1 MKTDIA
7 KRSEEKDLIRKL
19 EGMAEVLILTVLY
32 FYIWKTRYSVMY
44 VRTFYGR
51 GRIVMMGIYFI
62 IMYVIM
68 FLTEGLRFG
77 NLKLFDVV
85 VSQWI
90 SVIVTNFITFWQIC
104 LILNIM
110 TDPVPMLWL
119 TLLDLGITVV
129 LPFIFTWIY
138 HLTYVPRDM
147 VLVYGKRNALNLRLK
162 ILERPVKYAVTSTI
176 SSSEP
181 FDKIKDQLLSHDAVI
196 INDVP
201 AEIRNDILKFCY
213 EKDIRTYIV
222 PKISDVIIGGASNI
236 NLFDT
241 PLLLVR
247 GTGLSIGQKA
257 VKRFLDIVFSALAIG
272 VLSPVFLITAI
283 AIKAEDGGSVFF
295 RQKRVTRDGRI
306 FTILKFRSMHEDA
319 EKYGAQLTVDNDPRI
334 TRVGRFIRRCRIDEL
349 PQLINIIRGDMSI
362 VGPRPERIENY
373 ELYEKEIPE
382 FRYRTK
388 VKAGLTGYAQVYG
401 KYNTTAYDKLRLD
414 LMYIENYSIIL
425 DIKLVLMTFRT
436 LFQKE
441 STQGFEESFLE
452 TTDEGSGEK
461 SVGNSFG
468 DSGLD
473 SKTGDSL
480 GNLSGVDKK

>member
-1 MKTDIA
+1 MRWNGFYINIRVMKTDIA

-32 FYIWKTRYSVMY
+32 FYIWKTQYSVMY

-68 FLTEGLRFG
+68 YLTEGLRFG

-90 SVIVTNFITFWQIC
+90 SVLVTNFITFWQIC

-119 TLLDLGITVV
+119 TLLDLGITVA

-147 VLVYGKRNALNLRLK
+147 VLVYGKRNALNLRFK
-162 ILERPVKYAVTSTI
+162 ILERPDKYAVTSII

-181 FDKIKDQLLSHDAVI
+181 FEKIKAQLLSHDAVI

-257 VKRFLDIVFSALAIG
+257 VKRFLDIVLSALAIG
-272 VLSPVFLITAI
+272 VLSPVFLVTAI

-334 TRVGRFIRRCRIDEL
+334 TKVGHFIRRCRIDEL

-382 FRYRTK
+382 FKYRTK

-441 STQGFEESFLE
+441 STQGFEESFL
-452 TTDEGSGEK
+452 
-461 SVGNSFG
+461 
-468 DSGLD
+468 DS
-473 SKTGDSL
+473 
-480 GNLSGVDKK
+480 SGVDKK

>member
-1 MKTDIA
+1 MRSDIA

-19 EGMAEVLILTVLY
+19 EGIIEVLLLTMLY
-32 FYIWKTRYSVMY
+32 FYIWKNEYSVMY

-51 GRIVMMGIYFI
+51 GRILLMGIYFI

-68 FLTEGLRFG
+68 RLTEGLRFG
-77 NLKLFDVV
+77 NLKIFDIV

-90 SVIVTNFITFWQIC
+90 SVLVTNFITFWQIC
-104 LILNIM
+104 LILNVM
-110 TDPVPMLWL
+110 SDPRPMLRL
-119 TLLDLGITVV
+119 TLYDLIITVA
-129 LPFIFTWIY
+129 LPFFFTWLY
-138 HLTYVPRDM
+138 HLTYVPRNM
-147 VLVYGKRNALNLRLK
+147 VLIYGKRAALNLRFK
-162 ILERPVKYAVTSTI
+162 ILERPDKYAITTTI

-181 FDKIKDQLLSHDAVI
+181 FEKITNQIKKHDAVI

-213 EKDIRTYIV
+213 EHDVRTYIV

-247 GTGLSIGQKA
+247 GTGLSIGQKFL
-257 VKRFLDIVFSALAIG
+257 KRTLDIILSALAL
-272 VLSPVFLITAI
+272 VALSPVFLVVSILI
-283 AIKAEDGGSVFF
+283 RSDDGGSILF
-295 RQKRVTRDGRI
+295 RQKRVTRDGKL
-306 FTILKFRSMHEDA
+306 FTIYKFRSMREDA
-319 EKYGAQLTVDNDPRI
+319 EKDGAQFTIDDDPRI
-334 TRVGRFIRRCRIDEL
+334 TKVGRGLRRFRLDEL
-349 PQLINIIRGDMSI
+349 PQLINILKGDMSI

-373 ELYEKEIPE
+373 EMYESEIPE
-382 FRYRTK
+382 FKYRTK

-441 STQGFEESFLE
+441 STEGFSDNKGNNFP
-452 TTDEGSGEK
+452 DDMSG
-461 SVGNSFG
+461 G
-468 DSGLD
+468 DSE
-473 SKTGDSL
+473 
-480 GNLSGVDKK
+480 

>member
-1 MKTDIA
+1 MRSDIA
-7 KRSEEKDLIRKL
+7 RRSEEKDLIRKL
-19 EGMAEVLILTVLY
+19 EGIIEVLLLTMLY
-32 FYIWKTRYSVMY
+32 FYIWKNEYSVMY

-51 GRIVMMGIYFI
+51 GRILLMGIYFI

-68 FLTEGLRFG
+68 RLTEGLRFG
-77 NLKLFDVV
+77 NLKIFDIV

-90 SVIVTNFITFWQIC
+90 SVLVTNFITFWQIC
-104 LILNIM
+104 LILNVM
-110 TDPVPMLWL
+110 SDPRPMLRL
-119 TLLDLGITVV
+119 TLYDLIITVA
-129 LPFIFTWIY
+129 LPFFFTWLY
-138 HLTYVPRDM
+138 HLTYVPRNM
-147 VLVYGKRNALNLRLK
+147 VLIYGKRAALNLRFK
-162 ILERPVKYAVTSTI
+162 ILERPDKYAITTTI

-181 FDKIKDQLLSHDAVI
+181 FEKITDQIKKHDAVI

-213 EKDIRTYIV
+213 EHDVRTYIV

-247 GTGLSIGQKA
+247 GTGLSIGQKFI
-257 VKRFLDIVFSALAIG
+257 KRTLDIILSAIALG
-272 VLSPVFLITAI
+272 VLSPVFMIVAI
-283 AIKAEDGGSVFF
+283 LIKADDGGRILF
-295 RQKRVTRDGRI
+295 RQKRVTRDGKL
-306 FTILKFRSMHEDA
+306 FTIYKFRSMREDA
-319 EKYGAQLTVDNDPRI
+319 EKDGAQFTIDDDPRI
-334 TRVGRFIRRCRIDEL
+334 TKVGRGLRRSRLDEL
-349 PQLINIIRGDMSI
+349 PQLINILKGDMSI

-373 ELYEKEIPE
+373 EMYESEIPE

-441 STQGFEESFLE
+441 STEGFA
-452 TTDEGSGEK
+452 
-461 SVGNSFG
+461 
-468 DSGLD
+468 DSDG
-473 SKTGDSL
+473 GF
-480 GNLSGVDKK
+480 DK

>member
-1 MKTDIA
+1 MRSDIA
-7 KRSEEKDLIRKL
+7 RRLEEKDLIRKL
-19 EGMAEVLILTVLY
+19 EGIIEVLLLTMLY
-32 FYIWKTRYSVMY
+32 FYIWKNEYSVMY

-51 GRIVMMGIYFI
+51 GRILLMGIYFI

-68 FLTEGLRFG
+68 RLTEGLRFG
-77 NLKLFDVV
+77 NLKIFDIV

-90 SVIVTNFITFWQIC
+90 SVLVTNFITFWQIC
-104 LILNIM
+104 LILNVM
-110 TDPVPMLWL
+110 SDPRPMLRL
-119 TLLDLGITVV
+119 TLYDLIITVA
-129 LPFIFTWIY
+129 LPFFFTWLY
-138 HLTYVPRDM
+138 HLTYVPRNM
-147 VLVYGKRNALNLRLK
+147 VLIYGKRAALNLRFK
-162 ILERPVKYAVTSTI
+162 ILERPDKYAITTTI

-181 FDKIKDQLLSHDAVI
+181 IESIKEQIMRHDAVI

-213 EKDIRTYIV
+213 EHDVRTYIV

-247 GTGLSIGQKA
+247 GTGLSIGQKFL
-257 VKRFLDIVFSALAIG
+257 KRTLDIILSALAL
-272 VLSPVFLITAI
+272 VALSPVFLVVSILI
-283 AIKAEDGGSVFF
+283 RSDDGGSILF
-295 RQKRVTRDGRI
+295 RQKRVTRDGKL
-306 FTILKFRSMHEDA
+306 FTIYKFRSMREDA
-319 EKYGAQLTVDNDPRI
+319 EKDGAQFTIDDDPRI
-334 TRVGRFIRRCRIDEL
+334 TKVGRGLRRFRLDEL
-349 PQLINIIRGDMSI
+349 PQLINILKGDMSI

-373 ELYEKEIPE
+373 DMYESEIPE

-441 STQGFEESFLE
+441 STEGFSDNKGNNFP
-452 TTDEGSGEK
+452 DDMSG
-461 SVGNSFG
+461 G
-468 DSGLD
+468 DSE
-473 SKTGDSL
+473 
-480 GNLSGVDKK
+480 

>member
-32 FYIWKTRYSVMY
+32 FYIWKTQYSVMY

-68 FLTEGLRFG
+68 YLTEGLRFG

-90 SVIVTNFITFWQIC
+90 SVLVTNFITFWQIC

-119 TLLDLGITVV
+119 TLLDLGITVA

-147 VLVYGKRNALNLRLK
+147 VLVYGKRNALNLRFK
-162 ILERPVKYAVTSTI
+162 ILERPDKYAVTSII

-181 FDKIKDQLLSHDAVI
+181 FEKIKAQLLSHDAVI

-257 VKRFLDIVFSALAIG
+257 VKRFLDIVLSAIAIG

-334 TRVGRFIRRCRIDEL
+334 TKVGRFIRRCRIDEL

-373 ELYEKEIPE
+373 ELYEKKIPE
-382 FRYRTK
+382 FKYRTK

-441 STQGFEESFLE
+441 STQGFEESFL
-452 TTDEGSGEK
+452 
-461 SVGNSFG
+461 
-468 DSGLD
+468 DS
-473 SKTGDSL
+473 
-480 GNLSGVDKK
+480 SGVDKK

>member
-32 FYIWKTRYSVMY
+32 FYIWKSEYSVMY

-68 FLTEGLRFG
+68 YLTEGLRFG

-90 SVIVTNFITFWQIC
+90 SVLVTNFITFWQIC

-119 TLLDLGITVV
+119 TLLDLGITVA

-147 VLVYGKRNALNLRLK
+147 VLVYGKRNALNLRFK
-162 ILERPVKYAVTSTI
+162 ILERPDKYAVTSII

-181 FDKIKDQLLSHDAVI
+181 FEKIKAQLLSHDAVI

-257 VKRFLDIVFSALAIG
+257 VKRFLDIVLSALAIG
-272 VLSPVFLITAI
+272 VLSPVFLVTAI

-334 TRVGRFIRRCRIDEL
+334 TKVGHFIRRCRIDEL

-373 ELYEKEIPE
+373 ELYEKKIPE
-382 FRYRTK
+382 FKYRTK

-441 STQGFEESFLE
+441 STQGFEESFL
-452 TTDEGSGEK
+452 
-461 SVGNSFG
+461 
-468 DSGLD
+468 DS
-473 SKTGDSL
+473 
-480 GNLSGVDKK
+480 SGVDKK

>member
-7 KRSEEKDLIRKL
+7 KRSEEKDLARKL
-19 EGMAEVLILTVLY
+19 EGMAEVFLLTVLY
-32 FYIWKTRYSVMY
+32 FYIWKTQYSVMY

-68 FLTEGLRFG
+68 YLTEGLRFG

-90 SVIVTNFITFWQIC
+90 SVLVTNFITFWQIC

-119 TLLDLGITVV
+119 TLLDLGITVA

-147 VLVYGKRNALNLRLK
+147 VLVYGKRNALNLRFK
-162 ILERPVKYAVTSTI
+162 ILERPDKYAVTSII

-181 FDKIKDQLLSHDAVI
+181 FEKIKAQLLSNDAVI

-257 VKRFLDIVFSALAIG
+257 VKRFLDIVLSALAIG
-272 VLSPVFLITAI
+272 VLSPVFLVTAI

-319 EKYGAQLTVDNDPRI
+319 VKYGAQLTVDNDPRI
-334 TRVGRFIRRCRIDEL
+334 TKVGRFIRRCRIDEL

-382 FRYRTK
+382 FKYRTK

-441 STQGFEESFLE
+441 STQGFEESFL
-452 TTDEGSGEK
+452 
-461 SVGNSFG
+461 
-468 DSGLD
+468 DS
-473 SKTGDSL
+473 
-480 GNLSGVDKK
+480 SGVDKK

>member
-7 KRSEEKDLIRKL
+7 KRSEEKDLARKL
-19 EGMAEVLILTVLY
+19 EGMAEVFLLTVLY
-32 FYIWKTRYSVMY
+32 FYIWKTQYSVMY

-68 FLTEGLRFG
+68 YLTEGLRFG

-90 SVIVTNFITFWQIC
+90 SVLVTNFITFWQIC

-119 TLLDLGITVV
+119 TLLDLGITVA

-147 VLVYGKRNALNLRLK
+147 VLVYGKRNALNLRFK
-162 ILERPVKYAVTSTI
+162 FLERPDKYAVTSTI

-181 FDKIKDQLLSHDAVI
+181 FEKIKAQLLSHDAVI

-257 VKRFLDIVFSALAIG
+257 VKRFLDIVLSALAIG
-272 VLSPVFLITAI
+272 VLSPVFLVTAI

-334 TRVGRFIRRCRIDEL
+334 TKVGHFIRRCRIDEL

-382 FRYRTK
+382 FKYRTK

-441 STQGFEESFLE
+441 STQGFEESFL
-452 TTDEGSGEK
+452 
-461 SVGNSFG
+461 
-468 DSGLD
+468 DS
-473 SKTGDSL
+473 
-480 GNLSGVDKK
+480 SGVDKK

>member
-1 MKTDIA
+1 MLRTLRGLRWNGFYINIRVMKTDIA

-32 FYIWKTRYSVMY
+32 FYIWKTQYSVMY

-68 FLTEGLRFG
+68 YLTEGLRFG

-90 SVIVTNFITFWQIC
+90 SVLVTNFITFWQIC

-119 TLLDLGITVV
+119 TLLDLGITVA

-147 VLVYGKRNALNLRLK
+147 VLVYGKRNALNLRFK
-162 ILERPVKYAVTSTI
+162 ILERPDKYAVTSII

-181 FDKIKDQLLSHDAVI
+181 FEKIKAQLLSHDAVI

-257 VKRFLDIVFSALAIG
+257 VKRFLDIVLSALAIG
-272 VLSPVFLITAI
+272 VLSPVFLVTAI

-334 TRVGRFIRRCRIDEL
+334 TKVGHFIRRCRIDEL

-373 ELYEKEIPE
+373 ELYEKKIPE
-382 FRYRTK
+382 FKYRTK

-441 STQGFEESFLE
+441 STQGFEESFL
-452 TTDEGSGEK
+452 
-461 SVGNSFG
+461 
-468 DSGLD
+468 DS
-473 SKTGDSL
+473 
-480 GNLSGVDKK
+480 SGVDKK

>member
-1 MKTDIA
+1 MRWNGFYINIRVMKTDIA

-32 FYIWKTRYSVMY
+32 FYIWKTQYSVMY

-68 FLTEGLRFG
+68 YLTEGLRFG

-90 SVIVTNFITFWQIC
+90 SVLVTNFITFWQIC

-119 TLLDLGITVV
+119 TLLDLGITVA

-147 VLVYGKRNALNLRLK
+147 VLVYGKRNALNLRFK
-162 ILERPVKYAVTSTI
+162 ILERPDKYAVTSII

-181 FDKIKDQLLSHDAVI
+181 FEKIKAQLLSHDAVI

-257 VKRFLDIVFSALAIG
+257 VKRFLDIVLSALAIG
-272 VLSPVFLITAI
+272 VLSPVFLVTAI

-334 TRVGRFIRRCRIDEL
+334 TKVGRFIRRCRIDEL

-382 FRYRTK
+382 FKYRTK

-441 STQGFEESFLE
+441 STQGFEESFL
-452 TTDEGSGEK
+452 D
-461 SVGNSFG
+461 
-468 DSGLD
+468 
-473 SKTGDSL
+473 
-480 GNLSGVDKK
+480 SGVDKK

>member
-32 FYIWKTRYSVMY
+32 FYIWKTQYSVMY

-68 FLTEGLRFG
+68 YLTEGLRFG

-90 SVIVTNFITFWQIC
+90 SVLVTNFITFWQIC

-119 TLLDLGITVV
+119 TLLDLGITVA

-147 VLVYGKRNALNLRLK
+147 VLVYGKRNALNLRFK
-162 ILERPVKYAVTSTI
+162 ILERPDKYAVTSII

-181 FDKIKDQLLSHDAVI
+181 FEKIKAQLLSHDAVI

-257 VKRFLDIVFSALAIG
+257 VKRFLDIVLSALAIG
-272 VLSPVFLITAI
+272 VLSPVFLVTAI

-334 TRVGRFIRRCRIDEL
+334 TKVGRFIRRCRIDEL

-382 FRYRTK
+382 FKYRTK

-441 STQGFEESFLE
+441 STQGFEESFL
-452 TTDEGSGEK
+452 D
-461 SVGNSFG
+461 
-468 DSGLD
+468 
-473 SKTGDSL
+473 
-480 GNLSGVDKK
+480 SGVDKK

>member
-7 KRSEEKDLIRKL
+7 KRSEEKDLARKL
-19 EGMAEVLILTVLY
+19 EGMAEVFLLTVLY
-32 FYIWKTRYSVMY
+32 FYIWKTQYSVMY

-68 FLTEGLRFG
+68 YLTEGLRFG

-90 SVIVTNFITFWQIC
+90 SVLVTNFITFWQIC

-119 TLLDLGITVV
+119 TLLDLGITVA

-147 VLVYGKRNALNLRLK
+147 VLVYGKRNALNLRFK
-162 ILERPVKYAVTSTI
+162 ILERPDKYAVTSII

-181 FDKIKDQLLSHDAVI
+181 FEKIKAQLLSHDAVI

-257 VKRFLDIVFSALAIG
+257 VKRFLDIVLSAIAIG

-334 TRVGRFIRRCRIDEL
+334 TKVGRFIRRCRIDEL

-382 FRYRTK
+382 FKYRTK

-441 STQGFEESFLE
+441 STQGFEESFL
-452 TTDEGSGEK
+452 D
-461 SVGNSFG
+461 
-468 DSGLD
+468 
-473 SKTGDSL
+473 
-480 GNLSGVDKK
+480 SGVDKK

>member
-32 FYIWKTRYSVMY
+32 FYIWKTQYSVMY

-68 FLTEGLRFG
+68 YLTEGLRFG

-90 SVIVTNFITFWQIC
+90 SVLVTNFITFWQIC

-119 TLLDLGITVV
+119 TLLDLGITVA

-147 VLVYGKRNALNLRLK
+147 VLVYGKRNALNLRFK
-162 ILERPVKYAVTSTI
+162 ILERPDKYAVTSII

-181 FDKIKDQLLSHDAVI
+181 FEKIKAQLLSHDAVI

-257 VKRFLDIVFSALAIG
+257 VKRFLDIVLSALAIG

-334 TRVGRFIRRCRIDEL
+334 TKVGHFIRRCRIDEL

-382 FRYRTK
+382 FKYRTK

-441 STQGFEESFLE
+441 STQGFEESFL
-452 TTDEGSGEK
+452 
-461 SVGNSFG
+461 
-468 DSGLD
+468 DS
-473 SKTGDSL
+473 
-480 GNLSGVDKK
+480 SGVDKK